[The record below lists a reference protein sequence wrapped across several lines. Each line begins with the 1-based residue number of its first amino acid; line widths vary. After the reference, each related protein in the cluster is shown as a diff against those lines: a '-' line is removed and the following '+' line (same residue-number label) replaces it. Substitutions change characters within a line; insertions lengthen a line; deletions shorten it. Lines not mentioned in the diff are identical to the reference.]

1 VKQKGAGSWVLF
13 LSALLIVA
21 VWPPERGRSLL
32 VTTLNWAVDPGDNLP
47 VLPVQLGFGAGDD
60 VRAVEARDAEV
71 RRYDEYLA
79 RGGFART
86 RLQLKVAEDPFNPV
100 TERQLLLVAGVIVA
114 FLVLRR

>member
-1 VKQKGAGSWVLF
+1 VRPKGAGPWVLF
-13 LSALLIVA
+13 VTALLMVA
-21 VWPPERGRSLL
+21 AWPPEKGRSLL
-32 VTTLNWAVDPGDNLP
+32 VTALNWAVDPGDSLP
-47 VLPVQLGFGAGDD
+47 VLPEQLGFGAGDD

-79 RGGFART
+79 RGGFARL